1 MQETPRRL
9 VHTFDEAPDLEPAA
23 LVRLLGGKGANLA
36 VMARGLGLPVPPGFT
51 ISTDACAAVAGGSWP
66 VGLEVAVREQLDR
79 LGQRIGRRFG
89 DPLDPLLISVRSGAP
104 VSMPG
109 MMETVLNVGLTS
121 ATVRGLAEASGD
133 AAFAADCFER
143 LRTGYR
149 DVIGAEPP
157 DDPWIQ
163 LRTAV
168 DAVFRSW
175 DGERARAYR
184 RREGIADDLGTAV
197 TIQAMVFGN
206 RGTDSATGVCFTR
219 NPSTGEA
226 TLYGDVL
233 FHAQGEDVVAGGA
246 RTEPIEALG
255 ERLPDLAAE
264 LRQYADRLERH
275 YADMC
280 DIEFTVESGR
290 LWLLQVRSGKRS
302 PRAALR
308 LAVEMAE
315 DEAFPLS
322 RGDAVRRVANLV
334 ADPPREF
341 VIGGARPTPLAVGLP
356 ASPGVA
362 SGAIATSS
370 EEAEAVASAGT
381 PVILVRATTSPAD
394 VRGMAVAA
402 GILTA
407 RGGFASHAAVVARG
421 WGIPAVVGA
430 AQVEPGDGAVAIGSR
445 RFPAGAEIT
454 IDGTSGEIFEG
465 VVEGVERPLAE
476 VETLR
481 GWAADLEI
489 VLDAATTAPVAS
501 DTAPG
506 TGDLD
511 PPTEAD
517 VLRALLV
524 RGQCEE
530 AALATALVAVPET
543 LDPILA
549 GLAGAGSVERTPT
562 AIRLTPDGRLT
573 AQSGFAAERDR
584 IGADQC
590 AAALEAFHELDARMK
605 AVVTAWQIRDD
616 DGDQRLNDHA
626 DADYDAGVLARLDEL
641 QVDVGSWLASWGGA
655 SRPMRA
661 YGSRLAA
668 AAELARNGDHR
679 FLASPRVDSYHS
691 AWFELHEDL
700 IRLAGR
706 TRDDVP
712 DA

>member
-1 MQETPRRL
+1 
-9 VHTFDEAPDLEPAA
+9 
-23 LVRLLGGKGANLA
+23 
-36 VMARGLGLPVPPGFT
+36 
-51 ISTDACAAVAGGSWP
+51 
-66 VGLEVAVREQLDR
+66 
-79 LGQRIGRRFG
+79 
-89 DPLDPLLISVRSGAP
+89 
-104 VSMPG
+104 
-109 MMETVLNVGLTS
+109 
-121 ATVRGLAEASGD
+121 
-133 AAFAADCFER
+133 
-143 LRTGYR
+143 
-149 DVIGAEPP
+149 
-157 DDPWIQ
+157 
-163 LRTAV
+163 
-168 DAVFRSW
+168 
-175 DGERARAYR
+175 
-184 RREGIADDLGTAV
+184 
-197 TIQAMVFGN
+197 
-206 RGTDSATGVCFTR
+206 
-219 NPSTGEA
+219 
-226 TLYGDVL
+226 
-233 FHAQGEDVVAGGA
+233 VVAGGA

-255 ERLPDLAAE
+255 ERLPDVAAE

-308 LAVEMAE
+308 LAVEMAD

-322 RGDAVRRVANLV
+322 REDAVRRVANLL

-341 VIGGARPTPLAVGLP
+341 VISGARPMPLAVGLP

-370 EEAEAVASAGT
+370 EEAEAVAGSGT

-465 VVEGVERPLAE
+465 VVVGVERPLAE

-481 GWAADLEI
+481 GWAADLGI
-489 VLDAATTAPVAS
+489 VLEAPTPAPVES
-501 DTAPG
+501 DTASG

-549 GLAGAGSVERTPT
+549 RLASSGSIERTP
-562 AIRLTPDGRLT
+562 AGIRLTPDGRLT

-584 IGADQC
+584 IGEDQC
-590 AAALEAFHELDARMK
+590 AAALETFHELDARMK

-616 DGDQRLNDHA
+616 GGDQRLNDHA

-641 QVDVGSWLASWGGA
+641 QVDVGSWLASWGSA

-661 YGSRLAA
+661 YGSRLAT

>member
-1 MQETPRRL
+1 MEETSRRL
-9 VHTFDEAPDLEPAA
+9 VHAFDEAPELEPSA
-23 LVRLLGGKGANLA
+23 LVRLLGGKGANLV
-36 VMARGLGLPVPPGFT
+36 VMAHGLGLPVPPGFT

-66 VGLEVAVREQLDR
+66 AGLEEAIRDQLER
-79 LGQRIGRRFG
+79 LGERIGRRFG
-89 DPLDPLLISVRSGAP
+89 DPADPLLVSVRSGAP

-121 ATVRGLAEASGD
+121 ENVRGLAETSGD
-133 AAFAADCFER
+133 AAFAADCLDR

-149 DVIGAEPP
+149 EVIGAELP
-157 DDPWIQ
+157 DDPWVQ
-163 LRTAV
+163 LRTAI

-206 RGTDSATGVCFTR
+206 RGADSATGVCFTR

-226 TLYGDVL
+226 MPYGDVL
-233 FHAQGEDVVAGGA
+233 FDAQGEDVVAGGA
-246 RTEPIEALG
+246 RTEPIEALS
-255 ERLPDLAAE
+255 ERLPDVAAE
-264 LRQYADRLERH
+264 LGRYAERLERH

-280 DIEFTVESGR
+280 DIEFTVEAGR
-290 LWLLQVRSGKRS
+290 LWMLQVRSGKRS

-308 LAVEMAE
+308 LAVEMAN
-315 DEAFPLS
+315 DEAFPLA
-322 RGDAVRRVANLV
+322 REDAVRRVAHLLV
-334 ADPPREF
+334 DPPREF
-341 VIGGARPTPLAVGLP
+341 VISGARPAPLATGLP
-356 ASPGVA
+356 ASPGIA
-362 SGAIATSS
+362 SGAIVTSS
-370 EEAEAVASAGT
+370 DEAEAVAGSER

-430 AQVEPGDGAVAIGSR
+430 ADVEPGDGTVTIGTR
-445 RFPAGAEIT
+445 QLPAGAEIT

-465 VVEGVERPLAE
+465 IVAGAERPLAD

-481 GWAADLEI
+481 RWAADLGIE
-489 VLDAATTAPVAS
+489 LDGPVRATVPDHVG
-501 DTAPG
+501 G

-511 PPTEAD
+511 PPGDAD

-524 RGQCEE
+524 RGQCDG
-530 AALATALVAVPET
+530 AALAAALVAPEEVV
-543 LDPILA
+543 DPILER
-549 GLAGAGSVERTPT
+549 LGSEGSIDRSPGGV
-562 AIRLTPDGRLT
+562 RLTPDGRLT
-573 AQSGFAAERDR
+573 AQAGFAAERDR
-584 IGADQC
+584 IGGERC
-590 AAALEAFHELDARMK
+590 AAALETFHELDARMK
-605 AVVTAWQIRDD
+605 AIVTAWQIRDD
-616 DGDQRLNDHA
+616 DGEQRLNDHA
-626 DADYDAGVLARLDEL
+626 DADYDAQVLARLEEL
-641 QVDVGSWLASWGGA
+641 QVDVGSWLESWGGA